1 MIIIFGS
8 VAAPV
13 RQPRPGVPALVR
25 GLAPAPRA
33 RQLLETRGHVAR
45 VHAHPARPA
54 HSLGA
59 HARHLGAGEDSRVPQ
74 PGHHVTCHVSRV
86 MSRVTWAG
94 WRLWWGGG
102 RLCRPGCR
110 WTAGAPPPWLA
121 ATRPRTTDTVKYKY
135 STHAAQ
141 RHWTLF
147 DTRELCPS
155 HKLRRKWL
163 KVS

>member
-1 MIIIFGS
+1 MIINEKQVGS

-74 PGHHVTCHVSRV
+74 PGHHVSCVTCHVSCHV
-86 MSRVTWAG
+86 SPEQ
-94 WRLWWGGG
+94 GGG
-102 RLCRPGCR
+102 CGEEGEDCADQDADEPLELHLLSSQRLG
-110 WTAGAPPPWLA
+110 LEQQ
-121 ATRPRTTDTVKYKY
+121 TR
-135 STHAAQ
+135 
-141 RHWTLF
+141 
-147 DTRELCPS
+147 
-155 HKLRRKWL
+155 
-163 KVS
+163 

>member
-1 MIIIFGS
+1 MIIIVGS

-74 PGHHVTCHVSRV
+74 PGHHVSCVMCHVSRV
-86 MSRVTWAG
+86 MSRVT
-94 WRLWWGGG
+94 
-102 RLCRPGCR
+102 
-110 WTAGAPPPWLA
+110 
-121 ATRPRTTDTVKYKY
+121 
-135 STHAAQ
+135 
-141 RHWTLF
+141 
-147 DTRELCPS
+147 
-155 HKLRRKWL
+155 
-163 KVS
+163 